1 MKFIHILL
9 LIVGVLALSSSAIF
23 VKVVDAPVEVTAFYR
38 MFIAFIIMLLMMIR
52 RDYRSELR
60 SLSNKA
66 KIIMSVSGI
75 VLAVHYLLWFESL
88 QYTSV
93 ASSTVIVTLQ
103 PIFAVIG
110 GYYIFRERYSIR
122 ALSGVLLAVIGCIVI
137 GYNDLKLSGIAL
149 YGDLLAFIAALVITV
164 YFYVGQ
170 YVRVSTSLVV
180 YSILSYGSSALTLL
194 LINILRGNN
203 MLSFSATTWMA
214 FIGLAVFATIMGQSL
229 FNYLIKWLSTT
240 VISMSILGEVVGTV
254 ILSYLFLGEFI
265 TLSQLIGIGIILL
278 GQVLFII
285 ATNRDNKSKS

>member
-38 MFIAFIIMLLMMIR
+38 MFIAFIIMLVMMIR

-265 TLSQLIGIGIILL
+265 RLSQLIGIGIILL

-285 ATNRDNKSKS
+285 ATNRDNESKS

>member
-285 ATNRDNKSKS
+285 ATNRDNESKS

>member
-265 TLSQLIGIGIILL
+265 RLSQLIGIGIILL

-285 ATNRDNKSKS
+285 ATNRDNESKS